1 MKWWVSC
8 GCETWSVTAG
18 KEHTLRVFLFTQ
30 GFPRGV
36 SLHVCKEEECRITVQ
51 TQHCVSVFV
60 FPYIG
65 RSWGCVS
72 EMCGAERGEVTQN
85 WWKQSR
91 GELHRILFWWSS
103 QGRWG
108 GWGIWHFSFGRIQT
122 YAEFWWGN
130 LMEGDR
136 LENLGVDGRV
146 ILRRADLTLK
156 GREDIAWI
164 NQGQASGCCKH
175 AVWNGWTTV
184 SLCGRN
190 LLCGVSQ
197 LWQTISLLFRF
208 RFLCGL

>member
-108 GWGIWHFSFGRIQT
+108 GWGIWHF
-122 YAEFWWGN
+122 FW
-130 LMEGDR
+130 
-136 LENLGVDGRV
+136 ENTNVCRVLVGKSDGRRPLGKPRCRWEGNINHLTPNV
-146 ILRRADLTLK
+146 HYIGRTAQLTSRCCILYIYSTNIRT
-156 GREDIAWI
+156 EYF
-164 NQGQASGCCKH
+164 KH
-175 AVWNGWTTV
+175 AA
-184 SLCGRN
+184 
-190 LLCGVSQ
+190 
-197 LWQTISLLFRF
+197 
-208 RFLCGL
+208 